1 MVTCMTTVGI
11 GLIVLML
18 GGGGGL
24 KVAGIQGLTI
34 GGGAG
39 AVIIFFGILGVG
51 C

>member
-1 MVTCMTTVGI
+1 MVTCISTVGI
-11 GLIVLML
+11 GFLVLLL

-24 KVAGIQGLTI
+24 KVAGVQGLTI

-39 AVIIFFGILGVG
+39 AVIIVLGILGFG

>member
-1 MVTCMTTVGI
+1 MATCLLTVGI
-11 GLIVLML
+11 GFLVLFI

-24 KVAGIQGLTI
+24 RVAGISGLTI

-39 AVIIFFGILGVG
+39 AVIIALGLFGIG